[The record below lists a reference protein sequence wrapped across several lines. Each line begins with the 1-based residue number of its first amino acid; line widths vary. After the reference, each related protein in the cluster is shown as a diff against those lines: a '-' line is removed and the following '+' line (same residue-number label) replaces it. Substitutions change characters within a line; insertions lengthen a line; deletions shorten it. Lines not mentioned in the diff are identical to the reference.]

1 MNFITSEKMCNV
13 SPNIGKELAAWVKE
27 CDVLGEYDL
36 VELFYEFTE
45 DVIKKNNLDMEPK
58 FISRIMLYKDTS
70 EEVSFL
76 NNIGVTEFRI
86 VPLFSESHLR
96 DYIEYRMDGRLGITP
111 IDKGYN
117 FFIVKDGDDIIST
130 EWTLEGNSIIELL
143 WHIVCMVSII

>member
-1 MNFITSEKMCNV
+1 MKFITSEIMCNAPSNV
-13 SPNIGKELAAWVKE
+13 GNELSAWVKE
-27 CDVLGEYDL
+27 CNVLDEYDL

-45 DVIKKNNLDMEPK
+45 DVIKKNDLDMEPK
-58 FISRIMLYKDTS
+58 MISRTMLYKDTA

-76 NNIGVTEFRI
+76 NEVGVTEFRI
-86 VPLFSESHLR
+86 VPLFTESHLR

-111 IDKGYN
+111 INKGYN